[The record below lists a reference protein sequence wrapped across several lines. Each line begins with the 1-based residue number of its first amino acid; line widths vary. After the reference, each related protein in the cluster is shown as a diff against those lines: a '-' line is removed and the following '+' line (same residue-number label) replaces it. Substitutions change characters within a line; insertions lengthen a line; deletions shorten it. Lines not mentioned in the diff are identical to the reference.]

1 MNIRAAIVFSSIIIG
16 AVSHCFGAVSPTSQ
30 GRIKFDV
37 DIYDDA
43 GIDTV
48 SSIITL
54 NNIKASE
61 IEPFIRAR
69 LSRYGAVQVNDAL
82 NMIIVTDKEPK
93 VKDLSELVRKL
104 DVSGLKEFLR
114 LETETIPLK
123 HTDPTDVIP
132 LVQSQLS
139 AEGKISADI
148 LHNAIIITDVKSK
161 IEFAKNIINRLDTKI
176 PQALIEAKIIEV
188 SGDYISKLGLDWDA
202 VLSAVGGYGYI
213 SGDLYFGKEVREQQ
227 QSGSSN
233 YSYKYTTEYP
243 QTFVRAYYNVGV
255 NFRTFFEF
263 VNFLVNEN
271 HAKVISSPRIV
282 VKNSKSGRVYAG
294 DAVPYTE
301 QGDTYERR
309 AGAGIT
315 LNITPKIR
323 SEGLI
328 NLDVYASI
336 GDITGWSAKGAP
348 IINEKT
354 TQSNIDVKDTQTFVM
369 GGLERT
375 TYVDSVKGVPLL
387 KDIPIIKYLFSK
399 KTKTKISRHVLVF
412 ITTTILKDGE
422 EIFKRDIEKLQKT
435 GD

>member
-1 MNIRAAIVFSSIIIG
+1 
-16 AVSHCFGAVSPTSQ
+16 
-30 GRIKFDV
+30 
-37 DIYDDA
+37 
-43 GIDTV
+43 
-48 SSIITL
+48 
-54 NNIKASE
+54 
-61 IEPFIRAR
+61 

-93 VKDLSELVRKL
+93 VNDLSELVRKL

-139 AEGKISADI
+139 TEGKISADV

-161 IEFAKNIINRLDTKI
+161 IDFAKSIIARLDTKI

-213 SGDLYFGKEVREQQ
+213 GGDLYFGKEVREQLTQ
-227 QSGSSN
+227 DQSGSSGYEN
-233 YSYKYTTEYP
+233 RYKYTTEYP

-271 HAKVISSPRIV
+271 HAKIISSPRIV
-282 VKNSKSGRVYAG
+282 VKNSKSGRVYTG

-309 AGAGIT
+309 AGTGIT

-323 SEGLI
+323 SGGLI
-328 NLDVYASI
+328 NLDVYASV
-336 GDITGWSAKGAP
+336 GDITGWGAKGAP

-354 TQSNIDVKDTQTFVM
+354 AQSNIDVKDTQTFVM

-399 KTKTKISRHVLVF
+399 KTKTKISRHILVF

-422 EIFKRDIEKLQKT
+422 EIFKKDIEKLQKT